1 MTTTTTTMTRK
12 LRSSDGKGREDRPV
26 QEVRAAKRQL
36 GEEQKA
42 PKKEPLKKAK
52 FEEKEKEK
60 EKEKE
65 REKEKEAWNRTCV
78 EAKAT
83 EDANALKRNL
93 DEQRLAKLLR
103 LKVVDEEAAALRF
116 QVAEL
121 ETEKAELETAKA
133 ELEKE
138 KAELEK
144 AKVALEKAKV
154 ALEKADAG
162 TAKLAAKKAL
172 RQAHIEEAETWR
184 ERRLASAMEFFTVKR
199 ERDALL
205 GAKMQ
210 AMGNVLL
217 SSRLAAFALAPV
229 CAGLKCDRA
238 AEAIAS
244 FVKTGVAGRRT
255 GSDGDSDLRSPDWAR
270 LHARQVSLVNGLEA
284 QLPSALAPAGLA
296 ARTAALASALEAAGA
311 TGISSAANGSATRLS
326 GQVDSTP
333 VLLDALFGR
342 NEDAAVSN
350 ASVKVLASFMAV
362 YDAGGVARRVR
373 GDGLTIDV
381 TESTSPAKTT
391 SPGTEAAKWL
401 IDDDLLI
408 SAALGLL

>member
-1 MTTTTTTMTRK
+1 MSTEIDAYDYQRYAILFVDDEANTRK
-12 LRSSDGKGREDRPV
+12 YFRRLFGEKFRILEAEDG
-26 QEVRAAKRQL
+26 
-36 GEEQKA
+36 
-42 PKKEPLKKAK
+42 
-52 FEEKEKEK
+52 
-60 EKEKE
+60 
-65 REKEKEAWNRTCV
+65 V
-78 EAKAT
+78 EA
-83 EDANALKRNL
+83 
-93 DEQRLAKLLR
+93 
-103 LKVVDEEAAALRF
+103 LKVFRQHAAEIGIIVTDQRMPNETGVGFLSKIAGDYPDIIKILSTAYSDIDAAIGSVNQGGIFRYMTKPWDIPQLEVTLR
-116 QVAEL
+116 
-121 ETEKAELETAKA
+121 
-133 ELEKE
+133 
-138 KAELEK
+138 
-144 AKVALEKAKV
+144 
-154 ALEKADAG
+154 
-162 TAKLAAKKAL
+162 
-172 RQAHIEEAETWR
+172 R
-184 ERRLASAMEFFTVKR
+184 AMEFFTVKR

-391 SPGTEAAKWL
+391 SPGKEAAKWL